1 MSKKRNPLDSEER
14 RVIMNKGT
22 EAPFTGKYTDFIEGG
37 LYLCKQC
44 DTPLYSS
51 QHKFQSSC
59 GWPSFDDEIEGA
71 VKRELDA
78 DGRRTEILCANCDGH
93 LGHVFEDEMLTD
105 KNLRHCVNSISLK
118 FVSSD
123 ELKEKD
129 STIKQAYFAGGCF
142 WGVEHLMNQQVGVVA
157 VKSGYMGGEIENPSY
172 EQVCSKK
179 TGHLE
184 VVEVSYHPEQ
194 VSFETL
200 TKLFFEIHDPTQ
212 VGGQGP
218 DIGNQYLS
226 AIFYQND
233 DEKQTSEKLIQLLE
247 GKGLSIATRLLPLA
261 TFWKAEDYHQDYY
274 QKNGQQPYC
283 HRYEKRF

>member
-1 MSKKRNPLDSEER
+1 MTNKHNPLDNEER
-14 RVIMNKGT
+14 RVIIEKGT
-22 EAPFTGKYTDFIEGG
+22 EAPFSGQYNDFIEGG

-44 DTPLYSS
+44 DAPLYSS

-59 GWPSFDDEIEGA
+59 GWPSFDNEIEGA
-71 VKRELDA
+71 VRREMDE

-93 LGHVFEDEMLTD
+93 LGHVFEGEMLTD
-105 KNLRHCVNSISLK
+105 KNLRHCVNSVSLK

-123 ELKEKD
+123 EIKEED
-129 STIKQAYFAGGCF
+129 STIQTAYFAGGCF
-142 WGVEHLMNQQVGVVA
+142 WGVEHLMNQQSGVVS
-157 VKSGYMGGEIENPSY
+157 VESGYMGGDVENPSY
-172 EQVCSKK
+172 EQVCSKT

-184 VVEVSYHPEQ
+184 VVEVSYHPQQ

-212 VGGQGP
+212 SDGQGP
-218 DIGNQYLS
+218 DIGSQYLS
-226 AIFYQND
+226 AIFYQQD
-233 DEKQTSEKLIQLLE
+233 DEKQVGEKLISILE
-247 GKGLSIATRLLPLA
+247 EKGLNIATKLLPVS